1 MIQLSNLL
9 PETISDEE
17 AYHLVNFF
25 MSLALE
31 LESHYFAQINR
42 HLKQDVGYPECLRNR
57 NKPND
62 ELPF

>member
-1 MIQLSNLL
+1 MTKLSDLL
-9 PETISDEE
+9 SETISDEE

-31 LESHYFAQINR
+31 LESHYFTQINR
-42 HLKQDVGYPECLRNR
+42 HLKQDIDYPEYLRG
-57 NKPND
+57 KPND